1 MKRTRGILASVMSL
15 ALFGTVLTACSTGT
29 DKSTES
35 TGSKSDGTSSKME
48 KVVIALPSFNK
59 IPDDMSSI
67 NEAINKITTKK
78 INVQVDF
85 KVYGPADYAQKVNLA
100 LQSGEQLDL
109 FTSPGQFPSYA
120 AKKQL
125 YPLEDLISKYGQ
137 ETKTILDKDFGEG
150 LLKATTMN
158 GHIYGIP
165 ANKGM
170 SVPLNFVY
178 NADLLKES
186 GLTPDDIKSVSDL
199 PKIFDA
205 VKKKYPDV
213 VPFAPINV
221 NPSDTNLVRLLRR
234 TGDIDLLTDESG
246 VGVVV
251 GNNNKV
257 VNLYETD
264 VFKNGVNMMRD
275 WYNKGYLQ
283 KDAATTSTNYA
294 DLVSSG
300 RGFSTLGGYSGME
313 AGKAVS
319 VQTGKNIAMKRIAPF
334 YFDTQAVDFVVW
346 MMSSTTKVPDA
357 AMKVLNLTYTD
368 KDLLNTML
376 YGVEGRDYV
385 KVDDHHVKYPDGKDA
400 ASVPYTAQLSS
411 GILGSESL
419 QYLFEGADWK
429 DTELK
434 LKENKETKRS
444 PYFGFIFD
452 QSSVKTELSAV
463 NNVVNQYIPGLVTGV
478 LDPETTITKFVK
490 ALNDAGAQ
498 TIIQKKQ
505 EQLDKWIAEQK
516 K

>member
-1 MKRTRGILASVMSL
+1 MRNKRGILASLMSV
-15 ALFGTVLTACSTGT
+15 ALVSTVLTACTTGT
-29 DKSTES
+29 GKSTES
-35 TGSKSDGTSSKME
+35 EDSKTSGTNGKVE
-48 KVVIALPSFNK
+48 KVVIAMPSFNK

-67 NEAINKITTKK
+67 NDAINKITTKK

-85 KVYGPADYAQKVNLA
+85 KVYGPADYGQKVNLA

-125 YPLEDLISKYGQ
+125 YPLEDLINKYGQ
-137 ETKTILDKDFGEG
+137 ETKAILDKDFGDG
-150 LLKATTMN
+150 LLKATSMN

-170 SVPLNFVY
+170 SIPINFVY
-178 NADLLKES
+178 NADMLKET
-186 GLTPDDIKSVSDL
+186 GFTADDIKSVNDL

-205 VKKKYPDV
+205 VMKKHPDV

-221 NPSDTNLVRLLRR
+221 NPSDTNLVRLLRG
-234 TGDIDLLTDESG
+234 TNDIDLLTDESG

-251 GNNNKV
+251 GNGNKV

-264 VFKNGVNMMRD
+264 IFRNGVNMMRD

-283 KDAATTSTNYA
+283 KDAATTSTSYS
-294 DLVSSG
+294 DLASSG

-313 AGKAVS
+313 ASKALS
-319 VQTGKNIAMKRIAPF
+319 AQTGKNIAMKRIAPF

-346 MMSSTTKVPDA
+346 MMSSTTEVPEA
-357 AMKVLNLTYTD
+357 AMKFLNLIYTD

-376 YGVEGRDYV
+376 YGIEGRDYV

-400 ASVPYTAQLSS
+400 STVPYTAQLSS

-419 QYLFEGADWK
+419 QYALEGTDWK
-429 DTELK
+429 DTEFK

-463 NNVVNQYIPGLVTGV
+463 NNVINQYIPGLITGV
-478 LDPETTITKFVK
+478 LDPDKTIPKFVK

-498 TIIQKKQ
+498 IIIQKKQ